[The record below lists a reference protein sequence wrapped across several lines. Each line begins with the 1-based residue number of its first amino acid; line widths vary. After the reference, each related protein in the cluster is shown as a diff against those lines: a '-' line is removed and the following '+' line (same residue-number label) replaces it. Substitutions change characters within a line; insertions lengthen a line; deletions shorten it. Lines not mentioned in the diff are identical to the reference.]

1 LGSGDKLRAVVGF
14 VAKPLVVCKDP
25 PKLCIVTLTLVD
37 QYADELCLDKLVVLL
52 PGRVDALDEKRR
64 NCRLKARIVTAV
76 GATVVA
82 AIDGF
87 GFRGE

>member
-1 LGSGDKLRAVVGF
+1 LDGGDKLRAVVGF
-14 VAKPLVVCKDP
+14 VAKTLVVCKYP
-25 PKLCIVTLTLVD
+25 PKLGIVALALVD
-37 QYADELCLDKLVVLL
+37 QDTDELCLDELVVPL
-52 PGRVDALDEKRR
+52 PGGADALDKKRR
-64 NCRLKARIVTAV
+64 DCRLKARIVTAV